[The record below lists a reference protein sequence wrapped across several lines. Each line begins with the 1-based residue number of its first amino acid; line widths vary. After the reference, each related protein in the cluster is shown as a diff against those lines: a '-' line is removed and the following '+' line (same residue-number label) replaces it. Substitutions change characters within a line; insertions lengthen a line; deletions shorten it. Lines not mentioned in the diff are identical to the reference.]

1 MSTASINRFVSLI
14 VVALA
19 LAGCRDDSTG
29 ITEAVG
35 SSPLASRHDDDDPPQ
50 FSDWSAPVNLG
61 PVVDSA
67 AQDIEVS
74 ISKDGLS
81 LYIAS
86 NRSGTFDLWVSQ
98 RATVDDPWGAPQDLG
113 PTINTPAR
121 EQAPFLSLD
130 GHRLYFFSDRPGGF
144 GGTDLYV
151 SRRRD
156 KRDDFGWQPPENLGS
171 NVNSSFNEN
180 LSIYF
185 EDDAT
190 GTVTLY
196 FNSNKP
202 GGLGVT
208 DIYASTLQSDE
219 TFGAAVLVQELSSP
233 SADAACAIRRDGLEM
248 FLGST
253 RPGTNPTFFDLWVAT
268 RASTADLWS
277 TPVNLGPVVNSPPP
291 VGESR
296 CALSF
301 DATTLYIISDLPGG
315 VGGLDILVSTR
326 TKLKDDGRDQ
336 RR

>member
-1 MSTASINRFVSLI
+1 MSTASICRLTPLI
-14 VVALA
+14 VVVLA
-19 LAGCRDDSTG
+19 LAGCRDEATG
-29 ITEAVG
+29 VPT
-35 SSPLASRHDDDDPPQ
+35 PLAVRVAADDAPQ
-50 FSDWSAPVNLG
+50 FSDWSAPANLG
-61 PVVDSA
+61 STVNSA

-113 PTINTPAR
+113 SINTPAR

-202 GGLGVT
+202 GSLGVT
-208 DIYASTLQSDE
+208 DIYASTLQPDE
-219 TFGAAVLVQELSSP
+219 TFGPAGRVAELSTP
-233 SADAACAIRRDGLEM
+233 FADAATTIRRDGLEL
-248 FLGST
+248 FVSSGSGQPDLP
-253 RPGTNPTFFDLWVAT
+253 RPGSFGLFDIWVST
-268 RASTADLWS
+268 RASTSDSWS
-277 TPVNLGPVVNSPPP
+277 VPVNLGPVVNTAADEGRS
-291 VGESR
+291 
-296 CALSF
+296 ALSF
-301 DATTLYIISDLPGG
+301 DGTALYLTSGRPGG
-315 VGGLDILVSTR
+315 SGGQDLWVSTR
-326 TKLKDDGRDQ
+326 TKLKGAN
-336 RR
+336 